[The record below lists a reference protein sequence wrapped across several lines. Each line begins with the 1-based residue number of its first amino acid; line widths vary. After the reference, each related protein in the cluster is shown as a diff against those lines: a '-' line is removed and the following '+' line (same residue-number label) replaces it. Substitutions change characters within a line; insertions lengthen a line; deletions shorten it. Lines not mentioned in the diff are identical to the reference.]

1 MSFFN
6 RAEGFSITNSSFNNI
21 VHLCDTQ
28 DTANKGL
35 EVLYRNIIPV
45 ASYDAEQRYP
55 PPNCYPGTRTKILD
69 VLRKWIIDRSKT
81 TSIYWLYGPAG
92 AGKSAIAQ
100 TICEEFAKCKT
111 LAASFFFARTDS
123 SRNNPRLF
131 FLTIAYQIAKNPS
144 LGPLVGGLILEMIG
158 RMPEIVHATL
168 ERQFQE
174 LIVEP
179 FHQLPSDSWRKLPRL
194 IVIDGLDECVDISSQ
209 ERLLTIIREAK
220 TGSNPLP
227 VDFLICCRPEP
238 RIRNAFNHWSFHT
251 ILNRIE
257 LCDNFESK
265 SDIALYLRN
274 EFQRLRRDHEPA
286 ISHVPRDW
294 PGEGVIQQLVQRAC
308 GQFIYVK
315 TVIKYVGEYHYLPT
329 ERLEIILRI
338 VVPENHESPYADLD
352 LLYTQI
358 LSVCKERE
366 LLLRVLAYIM
376 RPTVNHGDAAI
387 RDLPHYRHI
396 TSYSHIEG
404 FLFLT
409 KGKMSTV
416 LFGLHS
422 ILGIP
427 EDHKLDITILHA
439 SFQEFLVDP
448 KRSGIYFVNL
458 QEEVWQEQITLH
470 FLKQIHYLNSNPT
483 LPINFY
489 EEYVLKWW
497 HSHCVRTSLNEE
509 LFSALERL
517 YNDLR
522 NFRRLP
528 DGAEWGFFAGLG
540 IISQWAEGLSESVE
554 QEVNK
559 VRLQMLSDKFRK
571 AWRVWA
577 WHGKV
582 QDSSSF

>member
-1 MSFFN
+1 MIALLPAIRSQFSPRISCRVSLRSARRAFHVLVAMSFFN
-6 RAEGFSITNSSFNNI
+6 RAEGFSITNSSFNNT
-21 VHLCDTQ
+21 VHLRDTQ
-28 DTANKGL
+28 YLANKGL
-35 EVLYRNIIPV
+35 KVLYRNIIPV

-55 PPNCYPGTRTKILD
+55 PPNCYPGTGTKILN
-69 VLRKWIIDRSKT
+69 VLRQWIIDRSKT

-111 LAASFFFARTDS
+111 LAASFFFFARTDS
-123 SRNNPRLF
+123 SR
-131 FLTIAYQIAKNPS
+131 
-144 LGPLVGGLILEMIG
+144 LILEMIG

-194 IVIDGLDECVDISSQ
+194 I

-238 RIRNAFNHWSFHT
+238 RIRNAFNHRSFNT
-251 ILNRIE
+251 TLNRIE
-257 LCDNFESK
+257 LSDDLQSK

-274 EFQRLRRDHEPA
+274 EFQRLRRDHETA

-294 PGEGVIQQLVQRAC
+294 PGEGVIQQLLQRAC

-329 ERLEIILRI
+329 ERLEIILGI
-338 VVPENHESPYADLD
+338 TGSENHESPYPDLD

-358 LSVCKERE
+358 LSECKEKE
-366 LLLRVLAYIM
+366 LLLRVLAYIL
-376 RPTVNHGDAAI
+376 RPTVSRDDAERRGLHDRYA
-387 RDLPHYRHI
+387 
-396 TSYSHIEG
+396 TSYSNIEG
-404 FLFLT
+404 FLFLA
-409 KGKMSTV
+409 KGKLSTV

-427 EDHKLDITILHA
+427 EDRHRDIKILHA

-448 KRSGIYFVNL
+448 SGQADIL
-458 QEEVWQEQITLH
+458 
-470 FLKQIHYLNSNPT
+470 
-483 LPINFY
+483 
-489 EEYVLKWW
+489 
-497 HSHCVRTSLNEE
+497 
-509 LFSALERL
+509 
-517 YNDLR
+517 
-522 NFRRLP
+522 
-528 DGAEWGFFAGLG
+528 
-540 IISQWAEGLSESVE
+540 
-554 QEVNK
+554 
-559 VRLQMLSDKFRK
+559 
-571 AWRVWA
+571 
-577 WHGKV
+577 
-582 QDSSSF
+582 